1 MKIRQLVS
9 SFYLF
14 ILCIPAVFANTPSL
28 VVFTEVS
35 PPYQYQ
41 AGDQVSGIATDRV
54 RNIISHAGLTAEFK
68 IYPWARAM
76 LNVERSSRALI
87 YSIAKTPQRE
97 GRFHWIAPVARF
109 DLSILSLA
117 KRNDIQLDSQL
128 NLNGLSAAAQR
139 GDIAESWL
147 VTKGLREGKDLLV
160 CADILCSWE
169 QLKVGTVDIIIEDPD
184 LIEATAELAGLQAG
198 DIKVVQAVPALS
210 VVAYLA
216 ANGDMDPEIVE
227 RLQVAAR
234 ELGYQ

>member
-1 MKIRQLVS
+1 
-9 SFYLF
+9 FCLF
-14 ILCIPAVFANTPSL
+14 VLSTGGALANTPSL

-41 AGDQVSGIATDRV
+41 AGDQVSGIATERV

-97 GRFHWIAPVARF
+97 DRFHWIAPVARF

-117 KRNDIQLDSQL
+117 KRSDIQLDGQL
-128 NLNGLSAAAQR
+128 SLNGLSAAAQR

-147 VTKGLREGKDLLV
+147 VTKGLREGQDLLI
-160 CADILCSWE
+160 CADILCSWQ
-169 QLKVGTVDIIIEDPD
+169 QLKLGTVDIIIEDPK
-184 LIEATAELAGLQAG
+184 LIDATAELAGLQAA
-198 DIKVVQAVPALS
+198 DIKVVQSIPALS

-216 ANGDMDPEIVE
+216 ANGDMEPEIVK
-227 RLQVAAR
+227 RLQLAAR
-234 ELGYQ
+234 ELGYR

>member
-1 MKIRQLVS
+1 
-9 SFYLF
+9 
-14 ILCIPAVFANTPSL
+14 
-28 VVFTEVS
+28 
-35 PPYQYQ
+35 
-41 AGDQVSGIATDRV
+41 
-54 RNIISHAGLTAEFK
+54 
-68 IYPWARAM
+68 M

-87 YSIAKTPQRE
+87 YSMAKTPQRE
-97 GRFHWIAPVARF
+97 DRFHWIAPVARF

>member
-97 GRFHWIAPVARF
+97 NRFHWIAPVARF
-109 DLSILSLA
+109 NLSILTLA
-117 KRNDIQLDSQL
+117 RRDDIQLDNQL
-128 NLNGLSAAAQR
+128 DLNGLSAAAQR

-147 VTKGLREGKDLLV
+147 VSKGLAEGRDLLV
-160 CADILCSWE
+160 CADILCSWQ
-169 QLKVGTVDIIIEDPD
+169 QLKLGTVDIIIEDPN
-184 LIEATAELAGLQAG
+184 LIESTAELAGLQAG
-198 DIKVVQAVPALS
+198 DIKVVQPVPALS

-216 ANGDMDPEIVE
+216 ANGDMEPEIVE

>member
-1 MKIRQLVS
+1 MKFRQLIS
-9 SFYLF
+9 SFCLF
-14 ILCIPAVFANTPSL
+14 ALSTGGAFANTPSL
-28 VVFTEVS
+28 VVYTEVS
-35 PPYQYQ
+35 PPYQYLE
-41 AGDQVSGIATDRV
+41 GDQVSGIATERV

-87 YSIAKTPQRE
+87 YSMAKTPQRE
-97 GRFHWIAPVARF
+97 DRFHWIAQVARF

>member
-1 MKIRQLVS
+1 MKFRQLIS
-9 SFYLF
+9 SFCLF
-14 ILCIPAVFANTPSL
+14 VLSTSGALANTPSL

-41 AGDQVSGIATDRV
+41 AGDQVSGIATERV

-97 GRFHWIAPVARF
+97 DRFHWIAPVARF

-117 KRNDIQLDSQL
+117 KRSDIQLDGQL
-128 NLNGLSAAAQR
+128 SLNGLSAAAQR

-147 VTKGLREGKDLLV
+147 VTKGLREGQDLLV
-160 CADILCSWE
+160 CADILCSWQ
-169 QLKVGTVDIIIEDPD
+169 QLKLGTVDIIIEDPK
-184 LIEATAELAGLQAG
+184 LIEATAELAGLQAA
-198 DIKVVQAVPALS
+198 DIKVVQSIPALS

-216 ANGDMDPEIVE
+216 ANGDMEPEIVK
-227 RLQVAAR
+227 RLQLAAR
-234 ELGYQ
+234 ELGYR

>member
-97 GRFHWIAPVARF
+97 NRFHWIAPVARF

-117 KRNDIQLDSQL
+117 RRDDIQLDNKL
-128 NLNGLSAAAQR
+128 DLEGLSAAAQR
-139 GDIAESWL
+139 GDIAQTWL
-147 VTKGLREGKDLLV
+147 TSKGLTVGQDLLL
-160 CADILCSWE
+160 CADILCSWQ
-169 QLKVGTVDIIIEDPD
+169 QLKLGTVDIIIEDPN
-184 LIEATAELAGLQAG
+184 LIESTAELTGLQAR
-198 DIKVVQAVPALS
+198 DIKVVQPVPALS

-216 ANGDMDPEIVE
+216 AHSDMEPEIVE
-227 RLQVAAR
+227 RLRVAAR

>member
-97 GRFHWIAPVARF
+97 NRFHWIAPVARF

-117 KRNDIQLDSQL
+117 RRDDIQLDNKL
-128 NLNGLSAAAQR
+128 DLEGLSAAAQR
-139 GDIAESWL
+139 GDIAQTWL
-147 VTKGLREGKDLLV
+147 TSKGLTVGQDLLL
-160 CADILCSWE
+160 CADILCSWQ
-169 QLKVGTVDIIIEDPD
+169 QLKLGTVDIIIEDPN
-184 LIEATAELAGLQAG
+184 LIESTAELTGLQAR
-198 DIKVVQAVPALS
+198 DIKVVQPVPALS
-210 VVAYLA
+210 VVAFLA
-216 ANGDMDPEIVE
+216 ANGDMEPEIVE

>member
-1 MKIRQLVS
+1 MKFRQLVS
-9 SFYLF
+9 VFCLF
-14 ILCIPAVFANTPSL
+14 VLSITGASANTPSL

-41 AGDQVSGIATDRV
+41 ADDQVSGIATERV

-97 GRFHWIAPVARF
+97 NRFHWIAPVARF

-117 KRNDIQLDSQL
+117 RRDDIQLDNIL
-128 NLNGLSAAAQR
+128 DLEGLSAAAQR
-139 GDIAESWL
+139 GDIAQTWL
-147 VTKGLREGKDLLV
+147 TSKGLTVGQDLLL
-160 CADILCSWE
+160 CADILCSWQ
-169 QLKVGTVDIIIEDPD
+169 QLKLGTVDIIIEDPN
-184 LIEATAELAGLQAG
+184 LIESTAELAGLQAG
-198 DIKVVQAVPALS
+198 DIKVVQPVAELS

-216 ANGDMDPEIVE
+216 ANRDMDPQIVK
-227 RLQVAAR
+227 RLKNAAR